1 MQPEVKRWNF
11 DKVSLNELDQVASAI
26 INDSCALKIIVLHG
40 EMGAGKTTLVKA
52 MAEQLGVSTGMSSPT
67 FSIVNEYETADGSK
81 VYHFDFYR
89 LKNEAEAYDIGID
102 EYFDSGNYCFIEWA
116 EKIPTLLPQDRVDV
130 YIKTITN
137 TERNISFSIS

>member
-1 MQPEVKRWNF
+1 MQPEVKSWNF
-11 DKVSLNELDQVASAI
+11 DGVSLNVLDQVASTI
-26 INDSCALKIIVLHG
+26 IKNSGSLKIVVLHG

-52 MAEQLGVSTGMSSPT
+52 MAEHLGVSTGMSSPT
-67 FSIVNEYETADGSK
+67 FSIVNEYETADGRK

-89 LKNEAEAYDIGID
+89 LKNETEAYDIGVD